1 MLHIALNNED
11 YFPRNR
17 VPEFRIQG
25 NNDMLLKHYPT
36 ANPGAASL
44 CADAVSVLSACAGGK
59 ESDAIL
65 SNSDLTATR

>member
-1 MLHIALNNED
+1 
-11 YFPRNR
+11 
-17 VPEFRIQG
+17 
-25 NNDMLLKHYPT
+25 MLLKHYPT
-36 ANPGAASL
+36 ANLGAASQ